1 MDDQA
6 SRQLCAD
13 LNAKSDED
21 LADFRASKND
31 GRERAAAK
39 TRAIYS

>member
-1 MDDQA
+1 MDDQE
-6 SRQLCAD
+6 RPCQLCAD

-21 LADFRASKND
+21 LADFLSKND